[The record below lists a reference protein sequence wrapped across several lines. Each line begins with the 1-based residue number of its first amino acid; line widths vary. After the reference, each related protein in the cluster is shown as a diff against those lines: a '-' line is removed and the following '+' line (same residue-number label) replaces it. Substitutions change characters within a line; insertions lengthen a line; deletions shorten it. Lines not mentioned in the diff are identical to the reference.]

1 MLVYT
6 QKNAMANIVPNPW
19 LSISSLRHIAPCD
32 EQYFIKCYGT
42 VLNYEK
48 WVNKIYPAASHT
60 FSCLPDPFS
69 GNPDSK
75 VFCLNK
81 NPGNPDPCFKNEPV
95 FEAATIRNL
104 QLLSPNCFWAETIP
118 NKCGKLH
125 EGVNWLRMRT
135 KALETILN
143 RQPNIFFIEY
153 YPYHSTKGFTFPID
167 LPSYEFSN
175 MLIEQAMEQNKLIV
189 IMREKTNWLKRIPSL
204 EGYDYLAF
212 LKCAQGGYLT
222 PKNIIWAKTTKQ
234 LSNMDIKKFF

>member
-6 QKNAMANIVPNPW
+6 QKNAMANIIPNPW
-19 LSISSLRHIAPCD
+19 LSISSLRHIAPSD
-32 EQYFIKCYGT
+32 EQYFIKCYGS
-42 VLNYEK
+42 VSNYEK
-48 WVNKIYPAASHT
+48 EVNNKYPAANHT
-60 FSCLPDPFS
+60 FSFLPDPFS

-81 NPGNPDPCFKNEPV
+81 NPGKPDPCFKNEPA

-104 QLLSPNCFWAETIP
+104 QLLSPTCFWAETIP

-125 EGVNWLRMRT
+125 DGVNWLRMRT
-135 KALETILN
+135 KVLENILS

-153 YPYHSTKGFTFPID
+153 YPYHSTKGFPFPKN

-175 MLIEQAMEQNKLIV
+175 MLIEQAIQHNKLII

-222 PKNIIWAKTTKQ
+222 PENIIWAKTSKKM
-234 LSNMDIKKFF
+234 SVADINKYF

>member
-1 MLVYT
+1 
-6 QKNAMANIVPNPW
+6 MAKKILTLNPW
-19 LSISSLRHIAPCD
+19 LSVTKLKHVATCD
-32 EQYFIKCYGT
+32 EQYFVKLRGS
-42 VLNYEK
+42 VADYEW
-48 WVNKIYPAASHT
+48 WVNYKYPAAELT
-60 FSCLPDPFS
+60 FSCLPEPFS
-69 GNPDSK
+69 GSPNSK

-81 NPGNPDPCFKNEPV
+81 NPGRPDPCFRHESAFDN
-95 FEAATIRNL
+95 ATLLNL
-104 QLLSPNCFWAETIP
+104 QLKSLTCFWAETIP